1 MQAMFVLYAV
11 LGLVAGAI
19 YRTVVLEDGGA
30 RERRQPLGPS
40 RGVVYR
46 LTALFCVDSFGGGFL
61 VQSIVVLWLLQRYDL
76 PVSQTAP
83 IFFWTGL
90 LSAVSFLIA
99 APLAR
104 RIGLVNTMVF
114 THLPSSLAT
123 VAIPLVGDLGI
134 VIALLMVRAAFS
146 QMDVPPRLSYVM
158 AVVTSE
164 ERPAAASVTAVPRS
178 LAAAIAPA
186 FAGALLE
193 ITSFGWPLLI
203 GGALKVAYDLG
214 LLFMFRN
221 VRPPEERERARGK
234 EPAR

>member
-1 MQAMFVLYAV
+1 M
-11 LGLVAGAI
+11 
-19 YRTVVLEDGGA
+19 
-30 RERRQPLGPS
+30 
-40 RGVVYR
+40 YR

-61 VQSIVVLWLLQRYDL
+61 VQSILVLWLLQRYDL
-76 PVSQTAP
+76 PVAETAS

-90 LSAVSFLIA
+90 LSALSFLLA

-123 VAIPLVGDLGI
+123 LAIPLVGDLGI

-158 AVVTSE
+158 AVVTPE

-178 LAAAIAPA
+178 LASAIAPS
-186 FAGALLE
+186 FAGALLNL
-193 ITSFGWPLLI
+193 TSFGWPLLI
-203 GGALKVAYDLG
+203 GGALKVGYDLG
-214 LLFMFRN
+214 LLFMFRK
-221 VRPPEERERARGK
+221 VKPPEERESVRNKASAR
-234 EPAR
+234 